1 MTTLEK
7 KSFDNPDDTKLPTSL
22 SPKRLTLEPSPHQEL
37 PYNPAGA
44 GQVASSRW
52 SVVTVA
58 RQGMSELF

>member
-7 KSFDNPDDTKLPTSL
+7 DILITPMTLKLPTRL
-22 SPKRLTLEPSPHQEL
+22 SPKLLTLEPSPHQEL

-58 RQGMSELF
+58 RQGMSEWF